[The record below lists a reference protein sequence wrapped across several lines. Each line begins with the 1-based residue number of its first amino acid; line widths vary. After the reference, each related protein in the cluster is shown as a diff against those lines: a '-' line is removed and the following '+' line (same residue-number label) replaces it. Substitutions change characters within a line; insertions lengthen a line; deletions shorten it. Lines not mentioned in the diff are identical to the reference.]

1 MSKFTL
7 YADFFSITLPRIIMG
22 TGMGATVIPLII
34 LAFSTIKKEEMG
46 NATAIYNF
54 LRNLGGSFGVA
65 FVTTMISRRA
75 QFHQSHL
82 VEHLTPFDTAYQIAS
97 QQSAQILQYR
107 GFESSLSQHG
117 GLGVIYNELLRQA
130 SMMSFNDVFH
140 LTSLLMISILPLVL
154 LMKRAK
160 DITPPGPP

>member
-1 MSKFTL
+1 
-7 YADFFSITLPRIIMG
+7 
-22 TGMGATVIPLII
+22 
-34 LAFSTIKKEEMG
+34 MG
-46 NATAIYNF
+46 NATGIYNF

-82 VEHLTPFDTAYQIAS
+82 VDHLTPYDSSYQIAS
-97 QQSAQILQYR
+97 NLSSQVLQYR

-130 SMMSFNDVFH
+130 SMMSFNDTFY
-140 LTSLLMISILPLVL
+140 LTSLILISILPFVFLIKRPKSVL
-154 LMKRAK
+154 
-160 DITPPGPP
+160 TEESH